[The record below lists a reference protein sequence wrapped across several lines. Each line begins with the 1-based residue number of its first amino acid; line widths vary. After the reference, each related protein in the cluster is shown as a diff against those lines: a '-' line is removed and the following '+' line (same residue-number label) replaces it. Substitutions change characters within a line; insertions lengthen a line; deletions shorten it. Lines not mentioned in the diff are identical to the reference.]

1 MTNVVFENIEANI
14 VNQLM
19 LAQKSIK
26 VAVAWINSKD
36 ILGILC
42 WKLKGSV
49 DVVLVLQYDDIN
61 NGGRNSLDF
70 SEYKKLGGKLYWVEE
85 MNSTM
90 HTKYCIIDNKILL
103 HGSCNWTYRG
113 FNKNVE
119 AFNMTYDEPSL
130 IEAYSTHFERLKEGS
145 NSNDKSATRLMSVS
159 SKAHRNIM
167 LSKEERVRFFIEE
180 LKHADID
187 NYSNDY
193 IKSFI
198 EYWTFS
204 VTQQKMR
211 FEEKPDFLMKLE
223 VEDWARKQGQLKE
236 DEEYNVFCQNARN
249 EAEIAYEN
257 YCKYIDNLFLW
268 PDYRDRLKELN
279 DAIESNKELKKYKI
293 KVNKNSISAYEY
305 IKKHHLPAIVAS
317 PNYEFGDGSLQSKI
331 FSYDGE
337 EPEFTYDV
345 RPNCRKRNMYYDW
358 EIIGEKPEFGG
369 VLGKI
374 TKIANTPFVE
384 FVTIPAIEDYPDKEK
399 YVKRFIGSCIFNSRF
414 SHKLKRRNRFLKKE
428 NMRLLFEA
436 NYAIESYNQHCRER
450 LTKCKDISIL
460 EAYKIAEEIHKR
472 SGKEVIKCPIEFH
485 NKTIGDILDTKAL
498 LHPSQLWLKM
508 YVCEDDSSSSEYI
521 MEPDYCHITVSHQAF
536 PSSEL
541 LYVLQFVAKYDYQS
555 WHVDSWVSLGWWPE
569 TAYLIPDDM
578 YYARDGFRFLSL
590 KEACGFTTEGLQ
602 VKPLKYYSEEIL
614 SWSRENERRF
624 IRNPSFR

>member
-1 MTNVVFENIEANI
+1 MTKVVFDNIESNI

-130 IEAYSTHFERLKEGS
+130 IEAYSAHFERLKEGS
-145 NSNDKSATRLMSVS
+145 DSNDKSTTRLMSVS

-305 IKKHHLPAIVAS
+305 IKRHHLPAIVAS
-317 PNYEFGDGSLQSKI
+317 PNYEFGDSSLQRKI

-337 EPEFTYDV
+337 EPKFTYDV

-472 SGKEVIKCPIEFH
+472 SGKEIIKCPVELH

-498 LHPSQLWLKM
+498 LHPSQ
-508 YVCEDDSSSSEYI
+508 YV
-521 MEPDYCHITVSHQAF
+521 Q
-536 PSSEL
+536 
-541 LYVLQFVAKYDYQS
+541 
-555 WHVDSWVSLGWWPE
+555 
-569 TAYLIPDDM
+569 
-578 YYARDGFRFLSL
+578 
-590 KEACGFTTEGLQ
+590 
-602 VKPLKYYSEEIL
+602 
-614 SWSRENERRF
+614 RR
-624 IRNPSFR
+624 